1 MFEGLM
7 EPAQDGELNTIDM
20 DVTADMTREE
30 VVAEVKKKVKAMED
44 NQMKLLDG
52 YYKVN
57 ESVFVTWKVDG
68 DKIECKD
75 AYDTYDYKP
84 KLQYGDFGTFIN
96 HIHFVFHII
105 NYFRR
110 SK

>member
-1 MFEGLM
+1 MFEGLC